1 MKTKLV
7 FISKVLS
14 IAIICLGVIHEI
26 ATFTP
31 LIQDGLENLSQSN
44 FNTMIY
50 MSLVCGASLIL
61 SGWLL
66 LLLLKRNQTHTFLA
80 FPISLISIF
89 VLINGI
95 GSIILMVDNPFAW
108 IVFGLG
114 LSITIITIKQKQAL
128 T

>member
-1 MKTKLV
+1 M
-7 FISKVLS
+7 
-14 IAIICLGVIHEI
+14 GVIHEI

-31 LIQDGLENLSQSN
+31 LIQDGLESLSKSN
-44 FNTMIY
+44 FYVMMY

-66 LLLLKRNQTHTFLA
+66 LLLLKKNETHTFLS
-80 FPISLISIF
+80 FPILLISIF

-95 GSIILMVDNPFAW
+95 ASIILMADNPFAW

-114 LSITIITIKQKQAL
+114 LSITGITIKQRKAL
-128 T
+128 K

>member
-1 MKTKLV
+1 MKTKFV
-7 FISKVLS
+7 FIGKILS
-14 IAIICLGVIHEI
+14 IAIVCLGVIHEI

-31 LIQDGLENLSQSN
+31 LIQDGFESLPKSN

-50 MSLVCGASLIL
+50 MSSVCGASLIL

-66 LLLLKRNQTHTFLA
+66 LLLLKKNETYTFLA

-95 GSIILMVDNPFAW
+95 GSVILMVDNPFAW
-108 IVFGLG
+108 MVFGLG
-114 LSITIITIKQKQAL
+114 LSITIITIKQRKAL
-128 T
+128 R

>member
-7 FISKVLS
+7 FISTILS
-14 IAIICLGVIHEI
+14 IAIVCVGVIHEI

-31 LIQDGLENLSQSN
+31 LIQDGLESLSKSN
-44 FNTMIY
+44 FYAMMY

-61 SGWLL
+61 SGGLL
-66 LLLLKRNQTHTFLA
+66 LLLLKKNETHTFLS
-80 FPISLISIF
+80 FPILLISIF

-95 GSIILMVDNPFAW
+95 ASIILMADNPFAW

-114 LSITIITIKQKQAL
+114 LSITIITIKQRKEL
-128 T
+128 K

>member
-1 MKTKLV
+1 MKTKFV
-7 FISKVLS
+7 FISTILS
-14 IAIICLGVIHEI
+14 IAIVCMGVIHEI

-31 LIQDGLENLSQSN
+31 LIQDGLESLSKSN
-44 FNTMIY
+44 FYVMMY

-66 LLLLKRNQTHTFLA
+66 LLLLKKNETHTFLS
-80 FPISLISIF
+80 FPILLISIF

-95 GSIILMVDNPFAW
+95 ASIILMADNPFAW

-114 LSITIITIKQKQAL
+114 LSITGITIKQRKAL
-128 T
+128 K